1 MELLSPAGNFDKLKA
16 AVAFGADAVYM
27 GGSSFGLR
35 AGAGNFDNEEMREAL
50 HYLHDRGKKGYVTVN
65 VFPKTKELADIES
78 YLTKLASLEPD
89 GIIVSD
95 PGIFSLAKKNC
106 PKTPIS
112 ISTQANT
119 TNLAAVNFWA
129 DLGAKRVILAR
140 EIEKNDLAEIVK
152 NARCEIETF
161 IHGAICISM
170 SGRCLISSYMTGRDA
185 NSGECAHPCRWKYK
199 IVEETRPNA
208 DFPIEEAPEGTYLY
222 NSKDL
227 CMIKRLGELVK
238 MGVRS
243 GKIEGRMKSVMYV
256 SIITGVY
263 RKAIDAALKN
273 PEGYTCDPY
282 WTELLERVSNRGYI
296 EGFYSGEYDPES
308 ENRRFG
314 GYTRGADFLGVVIG
328 AKNDLTEISCRA
340 KFSPNEQIY
349 IITPEIEKID
359 MKPEIIL
366 DDGGFA
372 VDSTRPNYTY
382 KINAGR
388 PVPENSLLLR
398 FKENE

>member
-27 GGSSFGLR
+27 GGPAFGLR
-35 AGAGNFDNEEMREAL
+35 AGAGNFDYDEMSAAL
-50 HYLHDRGKKGYVTVN
+50 RYLHERGKKGYVTVN
-65 VFPKTKELADIES
+65 VFPKTKDLANIES

-140 EIEKNDLAEIVK
+140 EIEKNDLAEIVQ

-185 NSGECAHPCRWKYK
+185 NSGECAHPCRWKYSV
-199 IVEETRPNA
+199 VEETRPQA
-208 DFPIEEAPEGTYLY
+208 DFPIRQDESGTYLY

-227 CMIKRLGELVK
+227 CMINRMGELVK
-238 MGVRS
+238 MGVKS

-263 RKAIDAALKN
+263 RKAIDMALKN
-273 PEGYTCDPY
+273 PDSYSLNPY
-282 WTELLERVSNRGYI
+282 WLELLERVSNRGYI

-314 GYTRGADFLGVVIG
+314 GYTRGADFLGVALG
-328 AKNDLTEISCRA
+328 AKNQLTEISCRA
-340 KFSPNEQIY
+340 KFVPGEKIY
-349 IITPEIEKID
+349 FITSDLEKID
-359 MKPEIIL
+359 LQPAVIL
-366 DDGGFA
+366 DDGGFM
-372 VDSTRPNYTY
+372 VESTRPNYTY
-382 KINAGR
+382 TIDAGR
-388 PVPENSLLLR
+388 TVPANSLLLR
-398 FKENE
+398 FKNNG